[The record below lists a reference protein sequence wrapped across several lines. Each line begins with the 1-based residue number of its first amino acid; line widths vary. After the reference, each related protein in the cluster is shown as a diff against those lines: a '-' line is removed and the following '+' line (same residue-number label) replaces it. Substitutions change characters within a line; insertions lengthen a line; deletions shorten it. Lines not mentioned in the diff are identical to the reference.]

1 MLSGTRASA
10 GDAHRLARRQ
20 RHEFAAYEYLL
31 RAAGLTV
38 PQATAF
44 FQIIENH
51 VVGTGLYYS
60 LVESSLDRRLD
71 EPEAMRRAY
80 ALLPA
85 DELPHAVEA
94 APHLFPDFDESYDRA
109 TDLILDAIER
119 QAEANRSPSDPSS
132 PDDGD
137 GAAP

>member
-1 MLSGTRASA
+1 
-10 GDAHRLARRQ
+10 
-20 RHEFAAYEYLL
+20 
-31 RAAGLTV
+31 
-38 PQATAF
+38 
-44 FQIIENH
+44 
-51 VVGTGLYYS
+51 
-60 LVESSLDRRLD
+60 
-71 EPEAMRRAY
+71 MRRAY

-119 QAEANRSPSDPSS
+119 QAEANRNPSDPSS